1 MRGNEAPK
9 LGGEKGGERVG
20 GFSCAAVGEAICLE
34 EPGYL
39 PSPVP
44 TFPPSDIPPPSSAQT
59 SACLSQCPSEDIST
73 GLMCNPV
80 IFHWPEYAQ
89 ILSRVCCVEL
99 GVCIPRKQT

>member
-1 MRGNEAPK
+1 MRPQSWV
-9 LGGEKGGERVG
+9 EKGRAVG
-20 GFSCAAVGEAICLE
+20 GFSCVVAGEAICPE
-34 EPGYL
+34 EPDYL
-39 PSPVP
+39 PSQVP
-44 TFPPSDIPPPSSAQT
+44 AFPLPDSPHPPSTAQT

-99 GVCIPRKQT
+99 GVYIPRKQT